1 MKIIKV
7 EDWEQNHINGLTL
20 DLILYATIA
29 TLVATLIAFLAH
41 KTDMPEIKELLF
53 APWSVAL
60 VVGTKPCMSSPRKRG
75 PSAAVRPLHESFS
88 AGKSLTIKIALKL
101 PSARFFNLFS

>member
-60 VVGTKPCMSSPRKRG
+60 VVGTAIAFHRG
-75 PSAAVRPLHESFS
+75 VLAERARAA
-88 AGKSLTIKIALKL
+88 ALKEQK
-101 PSARFFNLFS
+101 